1 MACCPTNEKYG
12 YEDSRF
18 EKDIDEHFHCSICF
32 NVLKDPRTC
41 KNEHAFCLD
50 CISEHLRVNSET
62 CPECKED
69 LTVATLRRP
78 RLLNNYLSKLKIN
91 CNHASRGCVEY
102 ICVEDLESHAG
113 SCGFAPVMCSN
124 ENCGMVINKQ
134 EREHHETVVCKYR
147 KEECLD
153 SGKLQEAVERL
164 EGRLMELEGK
174 VDTNHVEM
182 KRIVGKMEGSLGRMN
197 KKINEKVETLNEMVN
212 VKVEALQNQVH
223 QEVEGVKK
231 QVGEVKKEVGGVKKE
246 VGEVKKEVGGV
257 KKEVG
262 EVKKEVGGVKKEVGE
277 VKKEVGGVK
286 KEVGEVKKEVG
297 GVKKEVGGVQRD
309 VKDLK
314 ENLSTVNKDM
324 NDVKVMMSQILE
336 KLNVLELMN
345 KLPSSLEGMLNTRKE
360 DILIAGNI
368 SWSGTAKSAEIFLWE
383 KNGWFEISSMNE
395 EHQLASSFIYGDQM
409 FVVGGF
415 KSKTIETLNLNEL
428 PLKWKKCATDL
439 PYPCSDHQ
447 TVVHQQRVIHIGGC
461 HDNIGRNS
469 DVISELQLTPPSI
482 MKELCRMPE
491 SQDYHGAEIVDD
503 KVLIF
508 GGQTNDGNILNS
520 VLVFDLKKNECKRM
534 PPLPY
539 PLSSMATVHWRD
551 QAVLLGGEDKDSKI
565 LNDVFMYDCKTGKI
579 TVLPSML
586 EKRCACCAVITGNT
600 IVVMGGVNEEYEV
613 LNSVECFTMGGSSW
627 KHLPVMNIARFYA
640 VAEILPSTRKY
651 V

>member
-1 MACCPTNEKYG
+1 MACCPTYEKYG

-18 EKDIDEHFHCSICF
+18 EKVVDEDFHCSICF

-41 KNEHAFCLD
+41 KNNDHAFCLD

-62 CPECKED
+62 CPQCKDD

-78 RLLNNYLSKLKIN
+78 RFLNNRLSKLKIN
-91 CNHASRGCVEY
+91 CDHASRGCLEY
-102 ICVEDLESHAG
+102 ICVEDLKSHAA

-134 EREHHETVVCKYR
+134 EREHHETVVCEYR

-174 VDTNHVEM
+174 AETNHVEM
-182 KRIVGKMEGSLGRMN
+182 KRIVGKIEGNLGGMN
-197 KKINEKVETLNEMVN
+197 KNINEKVETLQGMNEVVN
-212 VKVEALQNQVH
+212 VKVEALQNEVH
-223 QEVEGVKK
+223 QKVEKVETEVGKLVKKEVGGVKK
-231 QVGEVKKEVGGVKKE
+231 EVEEVKKEVGEVKKE

-262 EVKKEVGGVKKEVGE
+262 G
-277 VKKEVGGVK
+277 
-286 KEVGEVKKEVG
+286 VKKEVG

-314 ENLSTVNKDM
+314 ENLSSVNKDM

-345 KLPSSLEGMLNTRKE
+345 KLPSPSEGMLNTIKE
-360 DILIAGNI
+360 DILITG
-368 SWSGTAKSAEIFLWE
+368 SGYFSGTAKSAEIFSWE
-383 KNGWFEISSMNE
+383 KNGWFEISPMNK
-395 EHQLASSFIYGDQM
+395 EHDRASSFIYDDQL
-409 FVVGGF
+409 FVVGGLF
-415 KSKTIETLNLNEL
+415 SKTIEILNLNEL

-439 PYPCSDHQ
+439 PYLCCYHQ
-447 TVVHQQRVIHIGGC
+447 TVVHQQRVIHIGGYT
-461 HDNIGRNS
+461 DNIGRKH
-469 DVISELQLTPPSI
+469 DVISELQITSRSI
-482 MKELCRMPE
+482 MKELCQMPE
-491 SQDYHGAEIVDD
+491 SRDCYGAEIVDD

-508 GGQTNDGNILNS
+508 GGQTDSNNHLDN
-520 VLVFDLKKNECKRM
+520 VLEFDPMTKECKRM
-534 PPLPY
+534 PALPY
-539 PLSSMATVHWRD
+539 PLSRMATVHWRD
-551 QAVLLGGEDKDSKI
+551 QAVLLGGCDKDGKV

-586 EKRCACCAVITGNT
+586 EKRYACCAVITGNT
-600 IVVMGGVNEEYEV
+600 IVVMGGLNEKNKD
-613 LNSVECFTMGGSSW
+613 LNSVQCFTMGGSTW
-627 KHLPVMNIARFYA
+627 EHLPAMNIARWGA
-640 VAEILPSTRKY
+640 VAEVLPSTRKY

>member
-1 MACCPTNEKYG
+1 MACSPTNEKYG

-50 CISEHLRVNSET
+50 CISEHLRVNSKT

-69 LTVATLRRP
+69 LTVATLSRP

-91 CNHASRGCVEY
+91 CNHASRGCLEF

-134 EREHHETVVCKYR
+134 EREHHETVVCEYR

-174 VDTNHVEM
+174 AETNHVEM
-182 KRIVGKMEGSLGRMN
+182 KRIVGKMEGSLGGMN
-197 KKINEKVETLNEMVN
+197 KKINEKVETLHGMVNIKVETLQGMNEMVN

-223 QEVEGVKK
+223 QEVGKVER
-231 QVGEVKKEVGGVKKE
+231 EVGGVKE
-246 VGEVKKEVGGV
+246 
-257 KKEVG
+257 
-262 EVKKEVGGVKKEVGE
+262 
-277 VKKEVGGVK
+277 
-286 KEVGEVKKEVG
+286 EVG
-297 GVKKEVGGVQRD
+297 GVKKEVGGVKEEVGGVKRD

-345 KLPSSLEGMLNTRKE
+345 KLPSPSEGILNTRKE
-360 DILIAGNI
+360 DILIAGNDCF
-368 SWSGTAKSAEIFLWE
+368 SGTAKSAEIFSWE
-383 KNGWFEISSMNE
+383 KNGWFEISLMNE
-395 EHQLASSFIYGDQM
+395 KHDEASSFIYEDQL

-415 KSKTIETLNLNEL
+415 KSNTIETLNLNEL

-439 PYPCSDHQ
+439 PYPCSGHQ
-447 TVVHQQRVIHIGGC
+447 TVVHQQHVIHIGGYN
-461 HDNIGRNS
+461 DINRKS
-469 DVISELQLTPPSI
+469 DMISELQLTSPSI

-491 SQDYHGAEIVDD
+491 SRYYHGAEIVDD
-503 KVLIF
+503 KILIF
-508 GGQTNDGNILNS
+508 GGETDNGNRLDS
-520 VLVFDLKKNECKRM
+520 VLEFDPKKNECKRM
-534 PPLPY
+534 PALPY
-539 PLSSMATVHWRD
+539 PLSNIATVHWRD
-551 QAVLLGGEDKDSKI
+551 QAVLLGGYGKDGKA
-565 LNDVFMYDCKTGKI
+565 LNDVFMYDYKTGKI

-586 EKRCACCAVITGNT
+586 EKRSACCAVITGNT
-600 IVVMGGVNEEYEV
+600 IVVMGGLNEKYKDF
-613 LNSVECFTMGGSSW
+613 NSVECFTMGGSTW
-627 KHLPVMNIARFYA
+627 EHLPAMNITRWAA
-640 VAEILPSTRKY
+640 VAEVLPSTRKY

>member
-18 EKDIDEHFHCSICF
+18 EKDVDEHFHCSICF

-41 KNEHAFCLD
+41 KNNDHAFCLD

-91 CNHASRGCVEY
+91 CDHASRGCLEH
-102 ICVEDLESHAG
+102 ICVEDLESHSG

-134 EREHHETVVCKYR
+134 EREHHETVVCEYR

-164 EGRLMELEGK
+164 EGRLMELGGK
-174 VDTNHVEM
+174 AETNHVEM
-182 KRIVGKMEGSLGRMN
+182 KRIVGKMEGTLGGMN
-197 KKINEKVETLNEMVN
+197 KKINEKVETLLGMNEMVN
-212 VKVEALQNQVH
+212 VKVEALQNQV
-223 QEVEGVKK
+223 EGVKK
-231 QVGEVKKEVGGVKKE
+231 EVGEVKEEVGGVKKEVGGVKEE

-257 KKEVG
+257 KE
-262 EVKKEVGGVKKEVGE
+262 EVGGVK
-277 VKKEVGGVK
+277 
-286 KEVGEVKKEVG
+286 
-297 GVKKEVGGVQRD
+297 RD

-314 ENLSTVNKDM
+314 DNLSSVNKDM
-324 NDVKVMMSQILE
+324 NDVKVMISQILE

-345 KLPSSLEGMLNTRKE
+345 KLPSPSEGFLNTRRE
-360 DILIAGNI
+360 DILIAGNDFF
-368 SWSGTAKSAEIFLWE
+368 SETAKCAEIFSWE

-395 EHQLASSFIYGDQM
+395 EHDGASLFIYEDQF

-415 KSKTIETLNLNEL
+415 NSKTIETLNLNEL

-439 PYPCSDHQ
+439 PYPCSGHQ
-447 TVVHQQRVIHIGGC
+447 TVVHQQRVIHIGGYNC
-461 HDNIGRNS
+461 NIDRES
-469 DVISELQLTPPSI
+469 DVISELQLTSPSI

-491 SQDYHGAEIVDD
+491 SRHCHGAEIVDD

-508 GGQTNDGNILNS
+508 GGQTYGDIRLDN
-520 VLVFDLKKNECKRM
+520 VLEFDPKKNECKRM

-539 PLSSMATVHWRD
+539 PLSDMATVHWRD
-551 QAVLLGGEDKDSKI
+551 QAVLLGGCDKDGNVV
-565 LNDVFMYDCKTGKI
+565 NDVFMYDCKTGKI

-586 EKRCACCAVITGNT
+586 EKRYACCAIITGNT
-600 IVVMGGVNEEYEV
+600 IVVIGGVNTIY
-613 LNSVECFTMGGSSW
+613 LNSVECFTMGGSTW
-627 KHLPVMNIARFYA
+627 EYLPGMNITKSYA
-640 VAEILPSTRKY
+640 VAEVLPSTRKY

>member
-18 EKDIDEHFHCSICF
+18 EKDVDEDFHCSICF

-41 KNEHAFCLD
+41 KNNDHAFCLD

-62 CPECKED
+62 CPQCKED

-78 RLLNNYLSKLKIN
+78 RFLNNRLSKLKIN
-91 CNHASRGCVEY
+91 CDHASRGCLEY
-102 ICVEDLESHAG
+102 ICVKDLESHAG

-134 EREHHETVVCKYR
+134 EREHHETVVCEYR

-164 EGRLMELEGK
+164 EGWLMELEGK
-174 VDTNHVEM
+174 AETNHVEM
-182 KRIVGKMEGSLGRMN
+182 KRIVGKMEGSFGGMN
-197 KKINEKVETLNEMVN
+197 KKINEKVETLQGMNEMVN

-223 QEVEGVKK
+223 QEV
-231 QVGEVKKEVGGVKKE
+231 GEVKKEVGE
-246 VGEVKKEVGGV
+246 
-257 KKEVG
+257 
-262 EVKKEVGGVKKEVGE
+262 
-277 VKKEVGGVK
+277 
-286 KEVGEVKKEVG
+286 
-297 GVKKEVGGVQRD
+297 VKKEVGGVQRD

-314 ENLSTVNKDM
+314 ENLSAVNKDM

-336 KLNVLELMN
+336 KLILLERMN
-345 KLPSSLEGMLNTRKE
+345 KLPSPSEGMLSTRTE
-360 DILIAGNI
+360 DILIAG
-368 SWSGTAKSAEIFLWE
+368 SDYFSETAKHAEIFSWE
-383 KNGWFEISSMNE
+383 KNGWFEILSMNE
-395 EHQLASSFIYGDQM
+395 EHDGASSFIYEDQM
-409 FVVGGF
+409 FVAGGY
-415 KSKTIETLNLNEL
+415 KSKTIETLNLDEL

-439 PYPCSDHQ
+439 PYPCYGHQ
-447 TVVHQQRVIHIGGC
+447 TVVHQQRVIHIGGYNE
-461 HDNIGRNS
+461 NIGRKS
-469 DVISELQLTPPSI
+469 DMISELQLTSPSI

-491 SQDYHGAEIVDD
+491 SRYCHGAEIVDD

-508 GGQTNDGNILNS
+508 GGQTDKGNRLDS
-520 VLVFDLKKNECKRM
+520 VLEFDPKKNECKRM

-539 PLSSMATVHWRD
+539 PLSRMATVHWRD
-551 QAVLLGGEDKDSKI
+551 QALLLGGFDKDGKA

-586 EKRCACCAVITGNT
+586 KKRYSCCAVITGNT
-600 IVVMGGVNEEYEV
+600 IVVMGGRDEKRED
-613 LNSVECFTMGGSSW
+613 LNSVECFTMGGSTW
-627 KHLPVMNIARFYA
+627 VHLPDMNIARCYA
-640 VAEILPSTRKY
+640 VAEVLPSRRKY

>member
-18 EKDIDEHFHCSICF
+18 EKDIDEDFHCSICF

-78 RLLNNYLSKLKIN
+78 RLLNNYLYKLKIN
-91 CNHASRGCVEY
+91 CNHASRGCLEY
-102 ICVEDLESHAG
+102 ICVKDLESHAG

-134 EREHHETVVCKYR
+134 EREHHETVVCEYR

-153 SGKLQEAVERL
+153 SGKLPEAVERL
-164 EGRLMELEGK
+164 EGRLMELEGT
-174 VDTNHVEM
+174 VETNHVEM
-182 KRIVGKMEGSLGRMN
+182 KRIVGKMEGSLGGMN

-223 QEVEGVKK
+223 QEV
-231 QVGEVKKEVGGVKKE
+231 GEVKKE
-246 VGEVKKEVGGV
+246 VGEVKKEVGEV

-262 EVKKEVGGVKKEVGE
+262 EVKKEVGE

-324 NDVKVMMSQILE
+324 NDVKVMISQILE

-345 KLPSSLEGMLNTRKE
+345 KLPSPSQGMLNTRKE
-360 DILIAGNI
+360 DILIAGNNYF
-368 SWSGTAKSAEIFLWE
+368 SEMAKSAEIFSWE
-383 KNGWFEISSMNE
+383 KNGWFEISPMNE
-395 EHQLASSFIYGDQM
+395 EHEGASSFIYEDQM
-409 FVVGGF
+409 FVVGGYR
-415 KSKTIETLNLNEL
+415 SKTIETLNLNEL

-439 PYPCSDHQ
+439 PYPCMYHQ
-447 TVVHQQRVIHIGGC
+447 TVVHQQHVIHIGGYN
-461 HDNIGRNS
+461 DNIHRRS
-469 DVISELQLTPPSI
+469 DVISELQLTSPSI
-482 MKELCRMPE
+482 IKELCRMPE
-491 SQDYHGAEIVDD
+491 SQYCHGAKIVDD

-508 GGQTNDGNILNS
+508 GGQKDDDICLDS
-520 VLVFDLKKNECKRM
+520 VLVFDPKKNECKRM

-539 PLSSMATVHWRD
+539 PLSIMATVHWRD
-551 QAVLLGGEDKDSKI
+551 QVVLLGGRDKDGKV

-586 EKRCACCAVITGNT
+586 EKRYACCAVITGNT
-600 IVVMGGVNEEYEV
+600 IVVMGGRNDKV
-613 LNSVECFTMGGSSW
+613 LNSVECFTMGGSTW
-627 KHLPVMNIARFYA
+627 GHLPAMNITRYGA
-640 VAEILPSTRKY
+640 VAEVLPSTRKY

>member
-18 EKDIDEHFHCSICF
+18 EKDVDEDFHCSICF

-41 KNEHAFCLD
+41 KNNDHAFCLD

-62 CPECKED
+62 CPQCKED

-78 RLLNNYLSKLKIN
+78 RFLNNRLSKLKIN
-91 CNHASRGCVEY
+91 CNHASRGCLEY

-113 SCGFAPVMCSN
+113 CCGFAPVMCSN

-134 EREHHETVVCKYR
+134 EREHHETVVCEYR

-164 EGRLMELEGK
+164 ERRLMELEGK
-174 VDTNHVEM
+174 VETNHVEM
-182 KRIVGKMEGSLGRMN
+182 KRIVGKMEGSLDGMN
-197 KKINEKVETLNEMVN
+197 KMINE
-212 VKVEALQNQVH
+212 KVEALQNQVH
-223 QEVEGVKK
+223 QKVGV
-231 QVGEVKKEVGGVKKE
+231 
-246 VGEVKKEVGGV
+246 
-257 KKEVG
+257 
-262 EVKKEVGGVKKEVGE
+262 
-277 VKKEVGGVK
+277 
-286 KEVGEVKKEVG
+286 
-297 GVKKEVGGVQRD
+297 VQRD

-336 KLNVLELMN
+336 KLNLLEVMN
-345 KLPSSLEGMLNTRKE
+345 KLPSPSEGMLNTRKE
-360 DILIAGNI
+360 DILIAGNF
-368 SWSGTAKSAEIFLWE
+368 SGYSGTYKSAEIFSWE
-383 KNGWFEISSMNE
+383 KNGWFEISPMNE
-395 EHQLASSFIYGDQM
+395 KHGGASSFIYEDQL
-409 FVVGGF
+409 FVVGGSF
-415 KSKTIETLNLNEL
+415 SKTIETLNLNEL

-439 PYPCSDHQ
+439 PYPCGHHQ
-447 TVVHQQRVIHIGGC
+447 TVVHQQRVIHIGGYN
-461 HDNIGRNS
+461 HNIRRRS
-469 DVISELQLTPPSI
+469 DMISELQLTSPSI

-491 SQDYHGAEIVDD
+491 SQAYHGAEIVDD

-508 GGQTNDGNILNS
+508 GGETASGNRLDS
-520 VLVFDLKKNECKRM
+520 VLEFDPKKNECKRM

-539 PLSSMATVHWRD
+539 PLSRMATVHWRD
-551 QAVLLGGEDKDSKI
+551 QAVLLGGFDKDGKA

-586 EKRCACCAVITGNT
+586 EKRWACCAVITGNT
-600 IVVMGGVNEEYEV
+600 IVVMGGRNEKDEE
-613 LNSVECFTMGGSSW
+613 LNSVECFTMGGSTW
-627 KHLPVMNIARFYA
+627 EHLPAMNITRWYA
-640 VAEILPSTRKY
+640 VAEVLPSTGKY

>member
-1 MACCPTNEKYG
+1 MACYPTKGICG

-18 EKDIDEHFHCSICF
+18 EKDVDEHFHCSICF

-41 KNEHAFCLD
+41 KNNDHAFCLD
-50 CISEHLRVNSET
+50 CISEHLRVNSEI

-91 CNHASRGCVEY
+91 CDHASRGCLEY

-124 ENCGMVINKQ
+124 ENCAMVINKQ
-134 EREHHETVVCKYR
+134 EREHHETVVCEYR

-153 SGKLQEAVERL
+153 TGKLQEAVERL

-174 VDTNHVEM
+174 VETNHVEM
-182 KRIVGKMEGSLGRMN
+182 KRIVGKMEGSLCGMN
-197 KKINEKVETLNEMVN
+197 KKINENVETLNEVVN
-212 VKVEALQNQVH
+212 IKAEALKNQVH
-223 QEVEGVKK
+223 QEVGKVER
-231 QVGEVKKEVGGVKKE
+231 EVGGVKKE

-286 KEVGEVKKEVG
+286 KEVEGVKEEVG

-309 VKDLK
+309 LKDLK
-314 ENLSTVNKDM
+314 ENISTVNKDM

-345 KLPSSLEGMLNTRKE
+345 KLPSPSGGMLNTRKK
-360 DILIAGNI
+360 DILIAGNGF
-368 SWSGTAKSAEIFLWE
+368 SCSETAECPEIFSWE

-395 EHQLASSFIYGDQM
+395 KRDGASSFIDENQL
-409 FVVGGF
+409 FVVGGWY
-415 KSKTIETLNLNEL
+415 SNTIETLNLNEL

-439 PYPCSDHQ
+439 PYPCYGHQ
-447 TVVHQQRVIHIGGC
+447 TVVHQQRVIHIDGYN
-461 HDNIGRNS
+461 DNINRRS
-469 DVISELQLTPPSI
+469 DVISELQLTSPSI

-491 SQDYHGAEIVDD
+491 SRYHHGAEIVDD

-508 GGQTNDGNILNS
+508 GGQTDGNNCLDS
-520 VLVFDLKKNECKRM
+520 VLEFDPKKNKCKRM
-534 PPLPY
+534 PALPY
-539 PLSSMATVHWRD
+539 PLSQMATVHWRD
-551 QAVLLGGEDKDSKI
+551 QAVLLGGCYKDGKA

-586 EKRCACCAVITGNT
+586 EKRYACCVVITGNI
-600 IVVMGGVNEEYEV
+600 IVVMGGRDEKRED
-613 LNSVECFTMGGSSW
+613 LNSVECFTMGGSTW
-627 KHLPVMNIARFYA
+627 EHLPAMNIARCYA
-640 VAEILPSTRKY
+640 VAEVLPSTRKY

>member
-1 MACCPTNEKYG
+1 MACYPTKGISG

-18 EKDIDEHFHCSICF
+18 EKEVDEEFHCSICF
-32 NVLKDPRTC
+32 SVLKDPRTC
-41 KNEHAFCLD
+41 KDNDHAFCLD

-62 CPECKED
+62 CPKCKQD

-91 CNHASRGCVEY
+91 CNHASRGCLEF
-102 ICVEDLESHAG
+102 ICVKDLESHAG

-134 EREHHETVVCKYR
+134 EREHHETMVCEYR
-147 KEECLD
+147 KEECLE

-174 VDTNHVEM
+174 AETNHVEM
-182 KRIVGKMEGSLGRMN
+182 KRIVGKMEGSLGGMN
-197 KKINEKVETLNEMVN
+197 KKINEKVETLQGMNEMVN
-212 VKVEALQNQVH
+212 IKVEALQNQVH
-223 QEVEGVKK
+223 QEVGRVERE
-231 QVGEVKKEVGGVKKE
+231 VGELVKKEVGGVKE
-246 VGEVKKEVGGV
+246 EVGGV
-257 KKEVG
+257 K
-262 EVKKEVGGVKKEVGE
+262 
-277 VKKEVGGVK
+277 
-286 KEVGEVKKEVG
+286 
-297 GVKKEVGGVQRD
+297 RD

-345 KLPSSLEGMLNTRKE
+345 KSPSPSEGMLNTRKE
-360 DILIAGNI
+360 DILIAG
-368 SWSGTAKSAEIFLWE
+368 GGPYLSATPKQVEIFSWE
-383 KNGWFEISSMNE
+383 KNGWFKISSMTK
-395 EHQLASSFIYGDQM
+395 EHCGASSFIYEDQM

-415 KSKTIETLNLNEL
+415 LSKTIEILNLNEL

-439 PYPCSDHQ
+439 PYPCSYHQ

-461 HDNIGRNS
+461 NHNINRMS
-469 DVISELQLTPPSI
+469 DVICELQLTSPSI

-491 SQDYHGAEIVDD
+491 SRDCHGAEIVDD

-508 GGQTNDGNILNS
+508 GGVTDDGNHLDS
-520 VLVFDLKKNECKRM
+520 VLEFDPKKNECKTM

-539 PLSSMATVHWRD
+539 PLSRMATVHWRD
-551 QAVLLGGEDKDSKI
+551 QAVLLGGCDEDGEP

-586 EKRCACCAVITGNT
+586 EKRYVCCAVITGNT
-600 IVVMGGVNEEYEV
+600 IVVMGSWNEKGKIG
-613 LNSVECFTMGGSSW
+613 NSVECFTMGGSTW
-627 KHLPVMNIARFYA
+627 EYLPAMNMARFAA
-640 VAEILPSTRKY
+640 VAEVLPSTRKSCKFDIPVY
-651 V
+651 TAISINIVTYNKKIYMSSKCMLQYY

>member
-18 EKDIDEHFHCSICF
+18 EKDVDEHFHCSICF

-41 KNEHAFCLD
+41 KNNDHAFCLD

-91 CNHASRGCVEY
+91 CNHASRGCLEY

-134 EREHHETVVCKYR
+134 EREHHETVVCEYR

-164 EGRLMELEGK
+164 EGRLMESDGK
-174 VDTNHVEM
+174 AEANHVEM
-182 KRIVGKMEGSLGRMN
+182 KRIVGKMEGSLGGMN
-197 KKINEKVETLNEMVN
+197 KKINEKLETLNEVVN
-212 VKVEALQNQVH
+212 VRVEVLQNQVR
-223 QEVEGVKK
+223 QEVGEVKKEVGGVKEE
-231 QVGEVKKEVGGVKKE
+231 VGGVKEEVGGVKEEVGGVKKEVGGVKKE
-246 VGEVKKEVGGV
+246 VGEV
-257 KKEVG
+257 
-262 EVKKEVGGVKKEVGE
+262 
-277 VKKEVGGVK
+277 
-286 KEVGEVKKEVG
+286 
-297 GVKKEVGGVQRD
+297 QRD

-314 ENLSTVNKDM
+314 ENLSAVNKDM

-345 KLPSSLEGMLNTRKE
+345 KLPSPSEGMLNTRKE
-360 DILIAGNI
+360 DILIAGNLF
-368 SWSGTAKSAEIFLWE
+368 SATGKSAEIFSWE

-395 EHQLASSFIYGDQM
+395 KHGRASSFIYEDQI
-409 FVVGGF
+409 FVVGGYN
-415 KSKTIETLNLNEL
+415 SKTIETLNLNEL

-439 PYPCSDHQ
+439 PYSCSYHQ
-447 TVVHQQRVIHIGGC
+447 TVVHQQRVIHIGGYN
-461 HDNIGRNS
+461 HNIHRSS
-469 DVISELQLTPPSI
+469 DMISELQLTSPSI

-491 SQDYHGAEIVDD
+491 SRDCHGAEIVDD
-503 KVLIF
+503 KILIF
-508 GGQTNDGNILNS
+508 GRATHRRDS
-520 VLVFDLKKNECKRM
+520 VLEFDPKKNECKRM

-539 PLSSMATVHWRD
+539 PLSDMATVHWRD
-551 QAVLLGGEDKDSKI
+551 QAVLLGGCDKDGKV
-565 LNDVFMYDCKTGKI
+565 LNDVLMYDCKTGKI

-586 EKRCACCAVITGNT
+586 EKRYACCAVITGNT
-600 IVVMGGVNEEYEV
+600 IVVMGGENEKVED
-613 LNSVECFTMGGSSW
+613 LNSVECFTIGGSTW
-627 KHLPVMNIARFYA
+627 EHLPAMNIDRRCA
-640 VAEILPSTRKY
+640 VAEVLPSTRKY

>member
-41 KNEHAFCLD
+41 KNNEHAFCLD

-91 CNHASRGCVEY
+91 CNHASRGCLEY

-134 EREHHETVVCKYR
+134 EREHHETVVCEYR

-174 VDTNHVEM
+174 VETNHVEM
-182 KRIVGKMEGSLGRMN
+182 KRIVGKMEGSLGGMN

-223 QEVEGVKK
+223 QEVGKVER
-231 QVGEVKKEVGGVKKE
+231 
-246 VGEVKKEVGGV
+246 
-257 KKEVG
+257 
-262 EVKKEVGGVKKEVGE
+262 
-277 VKKEVGGVK
+277 
-286 KEVGEVKKEVG
+286 
-297 GVKKEVGGVQRD
+297 EVGGVQRD

-345 KLPSSLEGMLNTRKE
+345 KLPTPSEGMLNTRKE
-360 DILIAGNI
+360 DILIAGNNYFI
-368 SWSGTAKSAEIFLWE
+368 ETAKSAELFSWE
-383 KNGWFEISSMNE
+383 NNGWFEISSMNE
-395 EHQLASSFIYGDQM
+395 KHGGTSSFIYEDQM
-409 FVVGGF
+409 FVVGGYN
-415 KSKTIETLNLNEL
+415 SKTIEILNLNEL

-439 PYPCSDHQ
+439 PYPCSHHQ
-447 TVVHQQRVIHIGGC
+447 TVVHQQRVIHIGGYN
-461 HDNIGRNS
+461 DNTDRMS
-469 DVISELQLTPPSI
+469 DVISQLQLASPSI
-482 MKELCRMPE
+482 MKKLCRMPE
-491 SQDYHGAEIVDD
+491 PRYCHGAEIVDD

-508 GGQTNDGNILNS
+508 GGLTDNGNRLDS
-520 VLVFDLKKNECKRM
+520 VLEFDPKKNECKRM

-539 PLSSMATVHWRD
+539 PLSRMATVHWRG
-551 QAVLLGGEDKDSKI
+551 QAVLLGGYDKDGKV

-586 EKRCACCAVITGNT
+586 EKRYACCAVITGNT
-600 IVVMGGVNEEYEV
+600 IVVMGGVNEKHKD
-613 LNSVECFTMGGSSW
+613 LNSVECFTMGGSTW
-627 KHLPVMNIARFYA
+627 EHLPAMNIARYAA
-640 VAEILPSTRKY
+640 VAEVLPSTRKY

>member
-12 YEDSRF
+12 YEHSRF
-18 EKDIDEHFHCSICF
+18 EKDIDENFHCSICF

-41 KNEHAFCLD
+41 KNNEHAFCLD

-78 RLLNNYLSKLKIN
+78 RFLNNRLSKLKIN
-91 CNHASRGCVEY
+91 CDHASRGCLEY

-134 EREHHETVVCKYR
+134 EREHHETVVCEYR

-153 SGKLQEAVERL
+153 SGKLQEAVEKL

-174 VDTNHVEM
+174 AETNHVEM
-182 KRIVGKMEGSLGRMN
+182 KRIVGKMEGSLGGMN
-197 KKINEKVETLNEMVN
+197 KKINEKLEE
-212 VKVEALQNQVH
+212 LQNQVH
-223 QEVEGVKK
+223 QEVGRVER
-231 QVGEVKKEVGGVKKE
+231 EVGGVKKE
-246 VGEVKKEVGGV
+246 VGEVK
-257 KKEVG
+257 
-262 EVKKEVGGVKKEVGE
+262 
-277 VKKEVGGVK
+277 
-286 KEVGEVKKEVG
+286 
-297 GVKKEVGGVQRD
+297 RD

-324 NDVKVMMSQILE
+324 NDVKMMMSKILE

-345 KLPSSLEGMLNTRKE
+345 KLPSHSEGMFNTRKE
-360 DILIAGNI
+360 DILIAGRGCLNE
-368 SWSGTAKSAEIFLWE
+368 TAKHAEIFSWE
-383 KNGWFEISSMNE
+383 KNGWFKISPMNKK
-395 EHQLASSFIYGDQM
+395 HTAASSFIYEDQL
-409 FVVGGF
+409 FIVGGF
-415 KSKTIETLNLNEL
+415 DTIETLNLNEL

-439 PYPCSDHQ
+439 PYPCYGHQ
-447 TVVHQQRVIHIGGC
+447 TVVYQQRVIHIGGYNNNT
-461 HDNIGRNS
+461 HRRS
-469 DVISELQLTPPSI
+469 DMISELQLTSPSI

-491 SQDYHGAEIVDD
+491 SRHCHGAEIVDD

-508 GGQTNDGNILNS
+508 GGLTDDDNRLNS
-520 VLVFDLKKNECKRM
+520 VLEFDPNKNKCKRM
-534 PPLPY
+534 LPLPY
-539 PLSSMATVHWRD
+539 PLSRMATVHWRD
-551 QAVLLGGEDKDSKI
+551 QAVLLGGYDKDDKA

-586 EKRCACCAVITGNT
+586 EKRFACCAVITGNT
-600 IVVMGGVNEEYEV
+600 IVVMGGVNEKSV
-613 LNSVECFTMGGSSW
+613 TVNSVECFTMGGSTW
-627 KHLPVMNIARFYA
+627 EHLPVMNIAMWDA
-640 VAEILPSTRKY
+640 VAEALPSTRKY

>member
-1 MACCPTNEKYG
+1 MACCPTNEKFG

-18 EKDIDEHFHCSICF
+18 EKDIDEDFHCSICF

-91 CNHASRGCVEY
+91 CGHASRGCLEY
-102 ICVEDLESHAG
+102 ICVKDLESHAG

-124 ENCGMVINKQ
+124 KNCGMVINKQ
-134 EREHHETVVCKYR
+134 EREHHETVVCEYR

-153 SGKLQEAVERL
+153 SGKLPEAVERL

-174 VDTNHVEM
+174 VETNHVEM
-182 KRIVGKMEGSLGRMN
+182 KRIVGKMEGSLGGMN

-223 QEVEGVKK
+223 QEVGEVKK
-231 QVGEVKKEVGGVKKE
+231 QVRGIQEEVGGVKKEVGGVKKE
-246 VGEVKKEVGGV
+246 VGG
-257 KKEVG
+257 
-262 EVKKEVGGVKKEVGE
+262 

-324 NDVKVMMSQILE
+324 NDVKVMISQILE

-345 KLPSSLEGMLNTRKE
+345 KLPSPSEGMLNARKE
-360 DILIAGNI
+360 DILIAGHTN
-368 SWSGTAKSAEIFLWE
+368 GAVNAKHTEIFSWE
-383 KNGWFEISSMNE
+383 KNGWFEISLMNE
-395 EHQLASSFIYGDQM
+395 IHSEASSFIYEDQM
-409 FVVGGF
+409 FVVGGIR
-415 KSKTIETLNLNEL
+415 SKTIEILNLNEL
-428 PLKWKKCATDL
+428 PLKWKKYATDL
-439 PYPCSDHQ
+439 PYPCGYHQ
-447 TVVHQQRVIHIGGC
+447 TVVHQQRVIHIGGYNY
-461 HDNIGRNS
+461 NIIGMS
-469 DVISELQLTPPSI
+469 DVISELQLTTPSI
-482 MKELCRMPE
+482 MKDLCRMPE
-491 SQDYHGAEIVDD
+491 SRYCHGAEIVDD

-508 GGQTNDGNILNS
+508 GGQTYGDIRLNS
-520 VLVFDLKKNECKRM
+520 VLEFDPKKNECKRM
-534 PPLPY
+534 PSLPY
-539 PLSSMATVHWRD
+539 PLSRMATVHWRD
-551 QAVLLGGEDKDSKI
+551 QAVLLGGLDKDGKV

-586 EKRCACCAVITGNT
+586 KKRCACCAVITGNT
-600 IVVMGGVNEEYEV
+600 IVVMGGLNNMFH
-613 LNSVECFTMGGSSW
+613 NSVECFTMGGSTW
-627 KHLPVMNIARFYA
+627 KQLPDMKVARPYA
-640 VAEILPSTRKY
+640 VAEVLPSTRKY

>member
-1 MACCPTNEKYG
+1 MACYPTKGISG
-12 YEDSRF
+12 YDDSRF
-18 EKDIDEHFHCSICF
+18 EKEVDEEFHCSICF

-41 KNEHAFCLD
+41 KDNDHAFCLD

-62 CPECKED
+62 CPKCKQD

-91 CNHASRGCVEY
+91 CNHASRGCLEF
-102 ICVEDLESHAG
+102 ICVKDLESHAG

-134 EREHHETVVCKYR
+134 EREHHDTVVCEYR

-164 EGRLMELEGK
+164 EGRLMELEGN
-174 VDTNHVEM
+174 VETNHVEM
-182 KRIVGKMEGSLGRMN
+182 KRIVGEMEGSLGGMN
-197 KKINEKVETLNEMVN
+197 KKINEKVETIQGMNEMVN
-212 VKVEALQNQVH
+212 VKVEALTNMQNQVH
-223 QEVEGVKK
+223 Q
-231 QVGEVKKEVGGVKKE
+231 QVGRVEREVGGVKKEVGGVKKE

-262 EVKKEVGGVKKEVGE
+262 EVKKEVGEVQKEVEG
-277 VKKEVGGVK
+277 
-286 KEVGEVKKEVG
+286 VKKEVG
-297 GVKKEVGGVQRD
+297 GVKKEVGGVQID

-345 KLPSSLEGMLNTRKE
+345 KLPSPSEGMLNTRKE
-360 DILIAGNI
+360 DILIAGNAYF
-368 SWSGTAKSAEIFLWE
+368 GRTAKSAEIFSWE

-395 EHQLASSFIYGDQM
+395 KHRRASSFIYEDQL
-409 FVVGGF
+409 FVVGSSL
-415 KSKTIETLNLNEL
+415 SKTIETLNLNEL

-439 PYPCSDHQ
+439 PYPYSDHQ
-447 TVVHQQRVIHIGGC
+447 TVVHQLRVIHIGGYNN
-461 HDNIGRNS
+461 NIWRRS
-469 DVISELQLTPPSI
+469 DVIGELQLTSPSI

-491 SQDYHGAEIVDD
+491 SRYHHGAEIVDD
-503 KVLIF
+503 KILIF
-508 GGQTNDGNILNS
+508 GGLTDGDNTLDS
-520 VLVFDLKKNECKRM
+520 VLEFYPKKNECKRM

-539 PLSSMATVHWRD
+539 PLSNMATVHCID
-551 QAVLLGGEDKDSKI
+551 QAVLLGGRDKDCKA
-565 LNDVFMYDCKTGKI
+565 LNDVFMYDGKTGKI

-586 EKRCACCAVITGNT
+586 KKRSACCAVITGNT
-600 IVVMGGVNEEYEV
+600 IVVMGGLSEKGED
-613 LNSVECFTMGGSSW
+613 LNSVECFTMGGSTW
-627 KHLPVMNIARFYA
+627 KDLPAMNIARYEA
-640 VAEILPSTRKY
+640 VAEVLPSTRKY

>member
-91 CNHASRGCVEY
+91 CNHASRGCLEY

-134 EREHHETVVCKYR
+134 EREHHETVVCEYR

-174 VDTNHVEM
+174 VETNHVEM
-182 KRIVGKMEGSLGRMN
+182 KRIVGKMEGSLCGMN
-197 KKINEKVETLNEMVN
+197 RKINEKVETLNEVVN
-212 VKVEALQNQVH
+212 IKVEALQNQVH
-223 QEVEGVKK
+223 QEVGRVERE
-231 QVGEVKKEVGGVKKE
+231 VGELVKKE
-246 VGEVKKEVGGV
+246 VGEVKKEVG
-257 KKEVG
+257 E
-262 EVKKEVGGVKKEVGE
+262 
-277 VKKEVGGVK
+277 
-286 KEVGEVKKEVG
+286 
-297 GVKKEVGGVQRD
+297 VKKEVGGVQRD

-336 KLNVLELMN
+336 KLNVLELLN
-345 KLPSSLEGMLNTRKE
+345 KLPSPSEGMLNTRKE
-360 DILIAGNI
+360 DILIAGKVS
-368 SWSGTAKSAEIFLWE
+368 SWHETANRAEIFSWE
-383 KNGWFEISSMNE
+383 KNGWFEISSMNAK
-395 EHQLASSFIYGDQM
+395 HFGASSFIYEDQM
-409 FVVGGF
+409 FVVGGLL
-415 KSKTIETLNLNEL
+415 SKTIEILNLNEL

-439 PYPCSDHQ
+439 PYPCRYHQ
-447 TVVHQQRVIHIGGC
+447 TVVHQQRVIHIGGYN
-461 HDNIGRNS
+461 DNTDRNS
-469 DVISELQLTPPSI
+469 DVISELQLASPSI

-491 SQDYHGAEIVDD
+491 SRYCHGAEIVDD
-503 KVLIF
+503 KILIF
-508 GGQTNDGNILNS
+508 GGETDDNNCLDS
-520 VLVFDLKKNECKRM
+520 VLEFDPKKNECKRM

-539 PLSSMATVHWRD
+539 PLSRMATVHWRD
-551 QAVLLGGEDKDSKI
+551 QAVLLGGSDKDDKA

-586 EKRCACCAVITGNT
+586 EKRWACCAVITGNT
-600 IVVMGGVNEEYEV
+600 IVVMGGKNEKRED
-613 LNSVECFTMGGSSW
+613 LNSVECFTMRGSTWEQLSSMKFTRW
-627 KHLPVMNIARFYA
+627 YA
-640 VAEILPSTRKY
+640 VAEVLPSTRKY

>member
-41 KNEHAFCLD
+41 KNNEHAFCLD

-91 CNHASRGCVEY
+91 CDHAIRGCLEY
-102 ICVEDLESHAG
+102 IYVEDLESHAG

-134 EREHHETVVCKYR
+134 EREHHETVVCEYR

-153 SGKLQEAVERL
+153 SGKLHEAVERL
-164 EGRLMELEGK
+164 KGRLIELEGK
-174 VDTNHVEM
+174 VETNHVEM
-182 KRIVGKMEGSLGRMN
+182 KRIVGKMEGSLGGMN

-223 QEVEGVKK
+223 QEVEKVERE
-231 QVGEVKKEVGGVKKE
+231 VGELVKKEVEGVKKE
-246 VGEVKKEVGGV
+246 VGEVKKEVGRV
-257 KKEVG
+257 KE
-262 EVKKEVGGVKKEVGE
+262 
-277 VKKEVGGVK
+277 
-286 KEVGEVKKEVG
+286 
-297 GVKKEVGGVQRD
+297 EVGGVQRD
-309 VKDLK
+309 VKDLE

-324 NDVKVMMSQILE
+324 NDVKVIMSQILE

-345 KLPSSLEGMLNTRKE
+345 KLPSPSEGMLNTRKE
-360 DILIAGNI
+360 DILIAGNNYFI
-368 SWSGTAKSAEIFLWE
+368 ETAKSVEIFSWE
-383 KNGWFEISSMNE
+383 KNGWFEISPMNK
-395 EHQLASSFIYGDQM
+395 EHRGASSFIYGDQM
-409 FVVGGF
+409 FVVGGI
-415 KSKTIETLNLNEL
+415 KSKTIEYLNLNEL

-439 PYPCSDHQ
+439 PYPCSYHQ
-447 TVVHQQRVIHIGGC
+447 TVVLRQRVIHIGGYN
-461 HDNIGRNS
+461 HNIRRNS
-469 DVISELQLTPPSI
+469 DVISELQLTSPSI
-482 MKELCRMPE
+482 MKELCRIPE
-491 SQDYHGAEIVDD
+491 SRYCHSAETVDD
-503 KVLIF
+503 KILIF
-508 GGQTNDGNILNS
+508 GGETHQGNRLDS
-520 VLVFDLKKNECKRM
+520 VLEFDPKKNECKRL

-539 PLSSMATVHWRD
+539 PLSQMATVHWRD
-551 QAVLLGGEDKDSKI
+551 QAVLLGGQGKDDKT

-586 EKRCACCAVITGNT
+586 EKRRDCCAVITGNT
-600 IVVMGGVNEEYEV
+600 ILVVGGLNEKAKD
-613 LNSVECFTMGGSSW
+613 LNSVECFTMGGSTW
-627 KHLPVMNIARFYA
+627 EHLPAMNIARYCA
-640 VAEILPSTRKY
+640 VAEVLPSTRKY

>member
-41 KNEHAFCLD
+41 KNNEHAFCLD

-91 CNHASRGCVEY
+91 CDHVSRGCLEY

-134 EREHHETVVCKYR
+134 EREYHETVVCEYR

-174 VDTNHVEM
+174 AETNHVEM
-182 KRIVGKMEGSLGRMN
+182 KKILGKMEGSLGGMN
-197 KKINEKVETLNEMVN
+197 KKINEKVETLNEVVNVKVETLQEMNEMVN

-223 QEVEGVKK
+223 QEV
-231 QVGEVKKEVGGVKKE
+231 GGVK
-246 VGEVKKEVGGV
+246 
-257 KKEVG
+257 
-262 EVKKEVGGVKKEVGE
+262 
-277 VKKEVGGVK
+277 
-286 KEVGEVKKEVG
+286 
-297 GVKKEVGGVQRD
+297 RD

-345 KLPSSLEGMLNTRKE
+345 KLPTPSEEMLNTRKE
-360 DILIAGNI
+360 DILIAGNLFG
-368 SWSGTAKSAEIFLWE
+368 SGTTKNAEIFSWE

-395 EHQLASSFIYGDQM
+395 KHGRASSFIYEDQM
-409 FVVGGF
+409 FVVGGYR
-415 KSKTIETLNLNEL
+415 SKTIETLNLNEL

-439 PYPCSDHQ
+439 PYPCSYHQ
-447 TVVHQQRVIHIGGC
+447 TVVHEQRVIHIGGYN
-461 HDNIGRNS
+461 DNINRMS
-469 DVISELQLTPPSI
+469 DVISELQLTSPSI

-491 SQDYHGAEIVDD
+491 SRYFHGAEIVDD

-508 GGQTNDGNILNS
+508 GGKTDSGNRLNS
-520 VLVFDLKKNECKRM
+520 VLEFDPKKNECKRM

-539 PLSSMATVHWRD
+539 PLLRMATVHWGD
-551 QAVLLGGEDKDSKI
+551 QAVLLGGFDKDDKA

-586 EKRCACCAVITGNT
+586 EKRYACCAVITGNT
-600 IVVMGGVNEEYEV
+600 IVVMGGWNEILED
-613 LNSVECFTMGGSSW
+613 LNSVECFTMGGSTCE
-627 KHLPVMNIARFYA
+627 HLPAMNITRCFA
-640 VAEILPSTRKY
+640 VAEVLPSTRKY